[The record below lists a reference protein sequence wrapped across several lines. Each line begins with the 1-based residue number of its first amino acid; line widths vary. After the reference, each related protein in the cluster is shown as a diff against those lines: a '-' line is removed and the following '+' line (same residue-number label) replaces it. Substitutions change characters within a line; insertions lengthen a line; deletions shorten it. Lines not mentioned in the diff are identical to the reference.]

1 MIIGILQTGHLPEA
15 ISERQGEYSDMFE
28 RLLGGR
34 GFEFRVFN
42 VVDMEFPDGTDD
54 ADGWLITGSK
64 HGAYEDHPWIPPLED
79 LIRAIRDAGKPLVG
93 ICFGHQIVAQALGG
107 KVIKHP
113 DGWAL
118 GRRTYRLDGAEVA
131 LHAWHQ
137 DQVVELPPGSEV
149 LGTNDTTRFAMLA
162 IGEKILTVQPHPEFE
177 RPVVEGL
184 IEHRSGAIDP
194 DLVEQAARSLD
205 DGPNDNALLGDW
217 MADVLEGVPAN
228 RLPHTLR
235 ARTDA

>member
-137 DQVVELPPGSEV
+137 DQVVELPPDAEV
-149 LGTNDTTRFAMLA
+149 LASNGTTRFAMLA

-217 MADVLEGVPAN
+217 MADVLEGAPAN
-228 RLPHTLR
+228 RLPHALR